1 MAKYEI
7 RAGHAL
13 LWQPLKPGK
22 EILTE
27 TENAQNALQ
36 WILMSTFFLQ
46 TTNVTFLD
54 ATASPSSYPCQS
66 VGE

>member
-36 WILMSTFFLQ
+36 WILMSTFFFRQ
-46 TTNVTFLD
+46 QMSPFL
-54 ATASPSSYPCQS
+54 TYN
-66 VGE
+66 